1 MIPVLP
7 EDKANHFVY
16 GSLVAFIG
24 LFFDPLPAA
33 AMVLLVGF
41 GKELYDLVSGRGTPD
56 GTDALATVAGGAVVV
71 APALLR
77 SL

>member
-1 MIPVLP
+1 MLP
-7 EDKANHFVY
+7 MLPPDKANHFVY
-16 GSLVAFIG
+16 GAVVAALG
-24 LFFDPLPAA
+24 LFFGPLPAA